1 MASFEYLAMASF
13 DLSSKSGFDM
23 TKFVAIVSY
32 LIVIGW
38 CIAILLHS
46 YNRSSSP
53 IFHLK
58 QSLGLILTFTLL
70 SFIPLIGWAIGIVVF
85 LF

>member
-58 QSLGLILTFTLL
+58 QSLGLTLTFTFL